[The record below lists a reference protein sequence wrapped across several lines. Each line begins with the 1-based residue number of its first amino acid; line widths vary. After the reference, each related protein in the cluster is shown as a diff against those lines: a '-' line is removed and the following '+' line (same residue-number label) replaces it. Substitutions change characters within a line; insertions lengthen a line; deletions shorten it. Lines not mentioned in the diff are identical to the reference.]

1 MSPIEGFLYGLG
13 LSLSPDILIAALV
26 AGLAGTLIGV
36 LPGLGPVAGAS
47 LLLPITFAYEPAI
60 GIILIMG
67 VYMGAQY
74 GGSTTSI
81 LLGIPGEASA
91 IPATFDGF
99 PMAKKGRAGP
109 ALVIVAIGAF
119 IASTLSLLAVT
130 FSAPFVS
137 QFATKF
143 TSVEFF
149 ALTAGG
155 LFLLARISGAQAGAG
170 IGASLLPMFVG
181 LGLAMVGTDPTQGSF
196 RFTFGQIDLSL
207 GFDLASVAVG
217 LYGISELIMMLE
229 EKISK
234 NRARAVKLREL
245 VPSKSELR
253 QASFPW
259 VRGSVI
265 GFLMGLLPIPS
276 ATMSAFTSYRV
287 EQSISKTPERF
298 GKGAVQGLAG
308 PEAANAAAA
317 VGSMV
322 PVLMLGLPFSA
333 TLAIAI
339 AALIVQGIQPGPLLV
354 TQQPELFW
362 TVIASLFIVNIVLFI
377 LNVPLVS
384 IWVRVLRTPRHI
396 LLPIIVVFAMIGS
409 FSVNNNM
416 IDVYVMLAMGVV
428 GYFFRKLGFG
438 LAALL
443 VGLVIGPLIE
453 KYFLQSMLVSHGDIS
468 YLISTPVA
476 AIIWIAVVASIV
488 WSAISGVRKRRRR
501 VKDGQPVALTTIGE
515 DE

>member
-1 MSPIEGFLYGLG
+1 MNPLEGFLYGLG
-13 LSLSPDILIAALV
+13 LSLSPEILIAALA

-47 LLLPITFAYEPAI
+47 LLLPITFAYEPSI

-91 IPATFDGF
+91 IPATFDGY
-99 PMAKKGRAGP
+99 PMAKRGRAGA

-119 IASTLSLLAVT
+119 VASTLALLAVT
-130 FSAPFVS
+130 VSAPVVS

-155 LFLLARISGAQAGAG
+155 LFLLARISGAQVGAG
-170 IGASLLPMFVG
+170 IGASLFPMFVG
-181 LGLAMVGTDPTQGSF
+181 LGLAMVGTDPTQGEF
-196 RFTFGQIDLSL
+196 RYTFGQIDLSL

-217 LYGISELIMMLE
+217 LYGVSELLMMLE
-229 EKISK
+229 ERVSK
-234 NRARAVKLREL
+234 NVVQPVKVREL
-245 VPSKSELR
+245 APSKTELR
-253 QASFPW
+253 QAAFPW
-259 VRGSVI
+259 LRGSAL
-265 GFLMGLLPIPS
+265 GFFMGLLPIPS
-276 ATMSAFTSYRV
+276 ATMSAFTAYRI
-287 EQSISKTPERF
+287 EQGMSKTPEKF
-298 GKGAVQGLAG
+298 GKGAVPGLAG
-308 PEAANAAAA
+308 PEAANASAA

-396 LLPIIVVFAMIGS
+396 LIPVIIVFAMIGS

-416 IDVYVMLAMGVV
+416 LDVYVMLAMGIV
-428 GYFFRKLGFG
+428 GYIFRKLGFG

-453 KYFLQSMLVSHGDIS
+453 KYFLQSMLVSHGDLT
-468 YLISTPVA
+468 YLVSSPVA
-476 AIIWIAVVASIV
+476 AIIWIAVLGSIV
-488 WSAISGVRKRRRR
+488 WTAISGFRKRRKRAT
-501 VKDGQPVALTTIGE
+501 DEMPVVIGKMSE
-515 DE
+515 EE

>member
-1 MSPIEGFLYGLG
+1 MNSLDGLLYGLG
-13 LSLSPDILIAALV
+13 LSLSPEILIAAF
-26 AGLAGTLIGV
+26 AAALAGTLIGV

-47 LLLPITFAYEPAI
+47 LLLPITFSYEPRI
-60 GIILIMG
+60 GVILIMG

-91 IPATFDGF
+91 IPATFDGY

-119 IASTLSLLAVT
+119 VASTLALLAVT
-130 FSAPFVS
+130 FSAPIVS
-137 QFATKF
+137 QVATQF
-143 TSVEFF
+143 TSVEYF

-170 IGASLLPMFVG
+170 IGASLLPMFT
-181 LGLAMVGTDPTQGSF
+181 GLALALVGTDPTRGEF
-196 RFTFGQIDLSL
+196 RFTFGQLDLSL
-207 GFDLASVAVG
+207 GLDLASVAVG
-217 LYGISELIMMLE
+217 LYGVSELIMMLE
-229 EKISK
+229 DRVSK
-234 NRARAVKLREL
+234 KSVQPVRLRQL
-245 VPSKSELR
+245 VPSREEVKQS
-253 QASFPW
+253 AFPW
-259 VRGSVI
+259 LRGSGV

-276 ATMSAFTSYRV
+276 ATMSAFTAYRI
-287 EQSISKTPERF
+287 EKGLSKTPEKF
-298 GKGAVQGLAG
+298 GKGAVPGLAG

-339 AALIVQGIQPGPLLV
+339 AALIVQNIQPGPLLA
-354 TQQPELFW
+354 TQHPDLFW
-362 TVIASLFIVNIVLFI
+362 TVIAALFIVNIVLFV

-396 LLPIIVVFAMIGS
+396 LIPIIVVFAMIGS
-409 FSVNNNM
+409 YSVNSNM
-416 IDVYVMLAMGVV
+416 LDVYVMLGMGFV
-428 GYFFRKLGFG
+428 GYIFRKLGFG

-453 KYFLQSMLVSHGDIS
+453 KYFIQAM
-468 YLISTPVA
+468 LISDGDLLYLVHTPVSA
-476 AIIWIAVVASIV
+476 IV
-488 WSAISGVRKRRRR
+488 WLIVFGSIAFGAVTGIRRRR
-501 VKDGQPVALTTIGE
+501 RQRAGAPMPALLAE